1 MAKKKESLTVDE
13 RIEKALVPKEEQPYE
28 IPSNW
33 VWTRLGE
40 VSEINPKKDIVAF
53 KDEEHLSFI
62 PMKAVSEITKS
73 IDSIEY
79 ESYSKLKKGYTQ
91 FRNEDIIFAKI
102 TPCMENGKLA
112 IVKGLKHNTGYGS
125 TEFHV
130 IRSSDSIKNTYI
142 YYFVSQQNFRDEA
155 RYNMTGS
162 VGFLRVPADFMKTY
176 AIPLPP
182 LEEQKRIVKK
192 VESMLDKIKEAKEII
207 NDVREKALLRKESLL
222 NKAFTGELTSKWRS
236 ENETTSATKLLE
248 KINDEKLKKWEEECK
263 VAESEGKKKSK
274 KPALKT
280 VAEMI
285 VPKEEEPYEI
295 PSNWVWTRLGEVVIK
310 DIKRGKSP
318 KYIEKSEI
326 LVFAQKCNTKY
337 MGINM
342 ELAKCLDPKL
352 KEKYLTDEYMIIED
366 IVINSTGT
374 GTMGRVGFYN
384 IENNL
389 KVVPDSHVTVVRV
402 SSLLVKKLFYFIIK
416 SKQEFLE
423 TNGDGSTNQ
432 IELKPITIQNI
443 IIPLPPLEE
452 QKEIVRI
459 LDDVLEKEREIE
471 ELCNMEE
478 NLELLEKS
486 ILDKAF
492 RGELGTNST
501 DDESAIELLRKMYS
515 ND

>member
-33 VWTRLGE
+33 VWVISNT
-40 VSEINPKKDIVAF
+40 IFDIRDGTHDSPQYV
-53 KDEEHLSFI
+53 EEGFPL
-62 PMKAVSEITKS
+62 ITSKNLKNNV
-73 IDSIEY
+73 IDY
-79 ESYSKLKKGYTQ
+79 ENVKLISKLDLDKI
-91 FRNEDIIFAKI
+91 NERSYVEEGDILFAMI
-102 TPCMENGKLA
+102 GTIGNPV
-112 IVKGLKHNTGYGS
+112 IVKQ
-125 TEFHV
+125 
-130 IRSSDSIKNTYI
+130 SSMGTYAVKNVAIFKPYIKLINIFYSFYMKSNLFTKYI
-142 YYFVSQQNFRDEA
+142 EKNLRGTTQKFVSL
-155 RYNMTGS
+155 NM
-162 VGFLRVPADFMKTY
+162 LRSLKF
-176 AIPLPP
+176 PLPP

-236 ENETTSATKLLE
+236 ENKTTSATKLLE

-263 VAESEGKKKSK
+263 VAESEGKKKPK

-295 PSNWVWTRLGEVVIK
+295 PSNWVWTRLGEISELING
-310 DIKRGKSP
+310 DRGKNYPAKSKLNKNGDIP
-318 KYIEKSEI
+318 FISASNLNEGEIDVENLLYLSEEQFNLLNSGKVEKNDLLFCLRGSLGKFAVNNYKNGAIASSLVIIRNHNFFRIENKYIEKYLSSNLLKAEI
-326 LVFAQKCNTKY
+326 KKYDNGTAQ
-337 MGINM
+337 
-342 ELAKCLDPKL
+342 P
-352 KEKYLTDEYMIIED
+352 
-366 IVINSTGT
+366 
-374 GTMGRVGFYN
+374 
-384 IENNL
+384 NL
-389 KVVPDSHVTVVRV
+389 
-402 SSLLVKKLFYFIIK
+402 SSKSLSLFNF
-416 SKQEFLE
+416 
-423 TNGDGSTNQ
+423 
-432 IELKPITIQNI
+432 
-443 IIPLPPLEE
+443 PLPPLEE

-515 ND
+515 DD